1 MGCGCIYSFFV
12 FKQIPRYCQVEGW
25 EYEQIL
31 KIALNKVENFH
42 KCSISIEFDTKL
54 LKTENATIDADMSSV
69 LSKYASLKK
78 YSYPSPWNG
87 ELCEE
92 KNRTV
97 LCNLGLLCLCP
108 IEVIPVIYHVQFGV
122 RVEHQHIYYQCH
134 IVLFSSLS
142 ESHPF
147 IKNILELI
155 KGSIVSFVSWKYDK
169 EETNFVNGI
178 SPLIKNSTK
187 EVDFGY
193 AFESNQ

>member
-1 MGCGCIYSFFV
+1 
-12 FKQIPRYCQVEGW
+12 
-25 EYEQIL
+25 
-31 KIALNKVENFH
+31 
-42 KCSISIEFDTKL
+42 
-54 LKTENATIDADMSSV
+54 
-69 LSKYASLKK
+69 
-78 YSYPSPWNG
+78 
-87 ELCEE
+87 
-92 KNRTV
+92 
-97 LCNLGLLCLCP
+97 
-108 IEVIPVIYHVQFGV
+108 
-122 RVEHQHIYYQCH
+122 
-134 IVLFSSLS
+134 VLFSSLS